1 MYKLNK
7 KGFAV
12 TTVVYSILVLLI
24 LFMFILLAIVR
35 GSYFNEKDFTKEVQ
49 VELDTYLKNM
59 GADTKKPVCT
69 FDSSNIKLSAS
80 QTVNVT
86 LTCLDEAGIKEDTI
100 DKDKF
105 TYSNI
110 SIEEI
115 SKGEGITDETDGTK
129 SGYKYVIKI
138 KGTDVGDATFT
149 LNKSAIHDNSDNPND
164 SVSASLTVTKKISK
178 PICSFEGPSKNPI
191 TGSPATATYTLTCT
205 GENLEITTLTTSNF
219 EVNGGGIKVGSVTAV
234 TQSTTELKYTIII
247 FGISKGKTSTITLLD
262 NSIKIT
268 DGAGNDAV
276 TSNSVSYVECTNEG
290 EIRYFD
296 GPTICVDVDNNGYEG
311 SYWEYKKCTNGVWIK
326 YEDETHKPGNDC

>member
-69 FDSSNIKLSAS
+69 FDSSNIKLSVEQIVS
-80 QTVNVT
+80 VT
-86 LTCLDEAGIKEDTI
+86 LTCLDEAGINEDTI
-100 DKDKF
+100 DKENFK
-105 TYSNI
+105 YSNV

-115 SKGEGITDETDGTK
+115 AKGEEVIDETVSTK

-138 KGTDVGDATFT
+138 KGTEVGNATFT
-149 LNKSAIHDNSDNPND
+149 FKGTIHDKSGNPND
-164 SVSASLTVTKKISK
+164 SVSSSLTVSEKISK
-178 PICSFEGPSKNPI
+178 PICTFTGPDKNPI
-191 TGSPATATYTLTCT
+191 TGFTPKAIYILTCT
-205 GENLEITTLTTSNF
+205 GKNLEITDLKTDNF
-219 EVNGGGIKVGSVTAV
+219 TVGEGFKMSSVEST
-234 TQSTTELKYTIII
+234 TQSTTELKYTVAIV
-247 FGISKGKTSTITLLD
+247 GISKGKTSTITLKED
-262 NSIKIT
+262 SVKIT
-268 DGAGNDAV
+268 DGDGNDAV

-296 GPTICVDVDNNGYEG
+296 GTIICVDVNNNGYEG

-326 YEDETHKPGNDC
+326 YEDKDHKSGDDCKH

>member
-69 FDSSNIKLSAS
+69 FDSSNIKLSVK
-80 QTVNVT
+80 QTVSVT
-86 LTCLDEAGIKEDTI
+86 LTCLDEAGIKEGKI

-110 SIEEI
+110 FIEEI
-115 SKGEGITDETDGTK
+115 SRGEGITDETDGPK

-149 LNKSAIHDNSDNPND
+149 LNKSAIHDKNDNPND
-164 SVSASLTVTKKISK
+164 SVSSSLTVSEKISK

-247 FGISKGKTSTITLLD
+247 FGISKGKTSTITLKED
-262 NSIKIT
+262 SVKIT
-268 DGAGNDAV
+268 YGDGNDAV
-276 TSNSVSYVECTNEG
+276 TSNSVSYAECKEG
-290 EIRYFD
+290 AED
-296 GPTICVDVDNNGYEG
+296 VKTSSMWCVTQGTSV
-311 SYWEYKKCTNGVWIK
+311 SCTTPRKCTNGVWVDGEE
-326 YEDETHKPGNDC
+326 YCDPC

>member
-49 VELDTYLKNM
+49 EELDTYLKNM

-69 FDSSNIKLSAS
+69 FDSSNIKLSVS
-80 QTVNVT
+80 QTVSVT
-86 LTCLDEAGIKEDTI
+86 LTCLDEAGINEVTI
-100 DKDKF
+100 DKEKF
-105 TYSNI
+105 NYPDDYI
-110 SIEEI
+110 SIEI
-115 SKGEGITDETDGTK
+115 SKGEYITDETDGTK
-129 SGYKYVIKI
+129 SGYKYVIDINGI
-138 KGTDVGDATFT
+138 KVGGGATFK
-149 LNKSAIHDNSDNPND
+149 LNNGAIHDKSGNPND
-164 SVSASLTVTKKISK
+164 SVSASLTVTEKISK

-234 TQSTTELKYTIII
+234 TQSITELKYTIII
-247 FGISKGKTSTITLLD
+247 FGISKGKTSTITLKED
-262 NSIKIT
+262 SIKIT
-268 DGAGNDAV
+268 GGDGNDAV
-276 TSNSVSYVECTNEG
+276 TSNGVSYVECTTEG
-290 EIRYFD
+290 EIKRFD
-296 GPTICVDVDNNGYEG
+296 STTICVGDSTNQA
-311 SYWEYKKCTNGVWIK
+311 SSWEYRKCTNGVWVD
-326 YEDETHKPGNDC
+326 YEDDEHKAGNDC

>member
-69 FDSSNIKLSAS
+69 FDSSNIKLSVE
-80 QTVNVT
+80 QKTVSVT

-100 DKDKF
+100 DKGKF

-164 SVSASLTVTKKISK
+164 SVSSSLTVTEKISK

-276 TSNSVSYVECTNEG
+276 TSNSVSYTECKEGGTATKSRDIWRLDTKITCTTNL
-290 EIRYFD
+290 
-296 GPTICVDVDNNGYEG
+296 
-311 SYWEYKKCTNGVWIK
+311 KCTNGVWVVDGEEIC
-326 YEDETHKPGNDC
+326 D

>member
-7 KGFAV
+7 EGFAV

-49 VELDTYLKNM
+49 EELDTYLKNM

-69 FDSSNIKLSAS
+69 FDSSNIKLSVS
-80 QTVNVT
+80 QTVSVT
-86 LTCLDEAGIKEDTI
+86 LTCLDEAGIEEVTI
-100 DKDKF
+100 DKEKF
-105 TYSNI
+105 NYPDDYI
-110 SIEEI
+110 SIEI
-115 SKGEGITDETDGTK
+115 SKGEYITDETDGTK
-129 SGYKYVIKI
+129 SGYKYVIDI
-138 KGTDVGDATFT
+138 KGTKASDSTTFK
-149 LNKSAIHDNSDNPND
+149 LNNGAIHDKSGNPND
-164 SVSASLTVTKKISK
+164 SVSASLTVTEKISK

-247 FGISKGKTSTITLLD
+247 FGISKGKTSTITL
-262 NSIKIT
+262 NAGSIKIT
-268 DGAGNDAV
+268 GGDGNDAV
-276 TSNSVSYVECTNEG
+276 TSNSVSYTECKEG
-290 EIRYFD
+290 ERTTKSRDIWRLD
-296 GPTICVDVDNNGYEG
+296 TRITCTTNL
-311 SYWEYKKCTNGVWIK
+311 KCTNGVWVVDGEE
-326 YEDETHKPGNDC
+326 YCD

>member
-49 VELDTYLKNM
+49 EELDTYLKNM

-69 FDSSNIKLSAS
+69 FDSSNIKLSVS
-80 QTVNVT
+80 QPVSVT

-115 SKGEGITDETDGTK
+115 AKGEGITDETDGTK

-149 LNKSAIHDNSDNPND
+149 LNKSAIHDKSNNPND
-164 SVSASLTVTKKISK
+164 SVSSSLTVTEKISK

-205 GENLEITTLTTSNF
+205 GKNLEITTLTTSNF

-247 FGISKGKTSTITLLD
+247 FGISKGKTSTITL
-262 NSIKIT
+262 NAGSIKIT
-268 DGAGNDAV
+268 GGDGNDAV
-276 TSNSVSYVECTNEG
+276 TSNGVSYVECTTEG
-290 EIRYFD
+290 EIKRFD
-296 GPTICVDVDNNGYEG
+296 STTICVGDSTNQA
-311 SYWEYKKCTNGVWIK
+311 SSWEYRKCTNGVWVD
-326 YEDETHKPGNDC
+326 YEDDEHKAGNDC

>member
-49 VELDTYLKNM
+49 EELDTYLKNM

-69 FDSSNIKLSAS
+69 FDSSNIKLSVD
-80 QTVNVT
+80 QTVSVT

-100 DKDKF
+100 DKGKF

-164 SVSASLTVTKKISK
+164 SVSSSLTVSKKISK
-178 PICSFEGPSKNPI
+178 PICTFTGPDKNPI
-191 TGSPATATYTLTCT
+191 VGAMDVTYYHLNCT
-205 GENLEITTLTTSNF
+205 GENLEITTLTKDNF
-219 EVNGGGIKVGSVTAV
+219 TVDSSGITVVSVTADASN
-234 TQSTTELKYTIII
+234 STTKLSFTLTVRGGTLK
-247 FGISKGKTSTITLLD
+247 GVASTITLPA

-268 DGAGNDAV
+268 GGDGNDAV
-276 TSNSVSYVECTNEG
+276 TSNSLTYAECKEG
-290 EIRYFD
+290 ATT
-296 GPTICVDVDNNGYEG
+296 TIKTGVRWCSTQGTTVDCNTPRT
-311 SYWEYKKCTNGVWIK
+311 CINGVWVDGD
-326 YEDETHKPGNDC
+326 EDCDDC

>member
-7 KGFAV
+7 EGFAV

-49 VELDTYLKNM
+49 EELDTYLKNM

-69 FDSSNIKLSAS
+69 FDSSNIKLSVD
-80 QTVNVT
+80 QTVSVT
-86 LTCLDEAGIKEDTI
+86 LTCLDEAGINEVTI
-100 DKDKF
+100 DKEKF
-105 TYSNI
+105 TYSNV
-110 SIEEI
+110 SIEI
-115 SKGEGITDETDGTK
+115 LKGEGIIDETDDTK

-138 KGTDVGDATFT
+138 TGTKASDPTTFK
-149 LNKSAIHDNSDNPND
+149 LNNGAIHDKSGNPND
-164 SVSASLTVTKKISK
+164 SVSASLTVSGKISK

-234 TQSTTELKYTIII
+234 TQSKTELKYTIII

-276 TSNSVSYVECTNEG
+276 TSNSVSYVECTTEG
-290 EIRYFD
+290 EIKRFD
-296 GPTICVDVDNNGYEG
+296 STTICVGDSTNQA
-311 SYWEYKKCTNGVWIK
+311 SSWEYMKCTNGVWVD
-326 YEDETHKPGNDC
+326 YEDDDHKPGNDC